1 MRIDRELVSAD
12 LAVGGREGYPKF
24 VDTTKKAS
32 GTLPEFKAQI
42 TFLNILGGVWG
53 KALLWS

>member
-1 MRIDRELVSAD
+1 MIW
-12 LAVGGREGYPKF
+12 GHHK
-24 VDTTKKAS
+24 KKAS

-42 TFLNILGGVWG
+42 TFKNILGGVWG